1 MTAASKEGRT
11 ASIVIIE
18 LADRLERRFLFNQNW
33 PFCISAEKRCW
44 PRWQNYWS
52 PSKWGVKLGPAHSIN
67 MHCLPGGGPGV
78 KYIQW
83 LLTYSRKPY
92 ICLRWE
98 CLHRLGWPKRLLMS
112 QLPNWQSVPPTH
124 CCPKYLTFYI
134 IIIREV
140 LILTLPIYICR
151 DEFIDI
157 PWLKGWYW
165 MTWSTEFKFSNTQP
179 AP

>member
-52 PSKWGVKLGPAHSIN
+52 PSKWAVKLGPAHSIN

-92 ICLRWE
+92 ICVRWE
-98 CLHRLGWPKRLLMS
+98 GVPAETWVAKKAASVSSQIDNHTHPPNQPTDVQNIWQYESRHTPFIQLAHRLAERAERASLLV
-112 QLPNWQSVPPTH
+112 QV
-124 CCPKYLTFYI
+124 C
-134 IIIREV
+134 
-140 LILTLPIYICR
+140 
-151 DEFIDI
+151 
-157 PWLKGWYW
+157 
-165 MTWSTEFKFSNTQP
+165 
-179 AP
+179 

>member
-18 LADRLERRFLFNQNW
+18 LADRLERRFLFVQNW

-52 PSKWGVKLGPAHSIN
+52 PSKWAVKLGPAHSIN

-92 ICLRWE
+92 ICVRWE
-98 CLHRLGWPKRLLMS
+98 GVPAETWVAKKAASVSL
-112 QLPNWQSVPPTH
+112 LPNWQSHPTNQPTH
-124 CCPKYLTFYI
+124 WCPKYLT
-134 IIIREV
+134 IRVASHTIYPAGTPAGWKGRKGLFTCAGV
-140 LILTLPIYICR
+140 LNLI
-151 DEFIDI
+151 
-157 PWLKGWYW
+157 G
-165 MTWSTEFKFSNTQP
+165 
-179 AP
+179 